1 MSEAF
6 DLFRDRYKPIVPM
19 LEMGAYEALWLQ
31 KGATFKSI
39 AEKYSR
45 HPYALPSDFVEPK
58 EAQKAAAEVI
68 EHFRKA
74 GIRQFGVRIHKTGD
88 YPQKLRDATY
98 PVEMLYYQGDWEISE
113 NSKSLAI
120 VGSRQ
125 ASEIGKKRAAKL
137 ARELVGNG
145 FTVVSGLAKG
155 IDVSAHLS
163 AIENN
168 GTTIAV
174 IGTPLN
180 SYYPKE
186 HKVLQRYIANNH
198 LLISQVPVLR
208 YSLQGPKQN
217 RFFFPERNITMSALT
232 LGTIIVEAGETS
244 GTLTQ
249 ARAAMKQGRK
259 LFILDSCFDR
269 KDITWPERFLKL
281 GAVRVRTIDDI
292 WNGLDG
298 QVTK

>member
-68 EHFRKA
+68 ERFRKA

-198 LLISQVPVLR
+198 LLISQVPVFR

-217 RFFFPERNITMSALT
+217 RFIFPERNITMSALT

>member
-6 DLFRDRYKPIVPM
+6 DLFRDRYKPIVPV

-31 KGATFKSI
+31 KGASFKNI
-39 AEKYSR
+39 AERFAKD
-45 HPYALPSDFVEPK
+45 PVALPSDLVTPE
-58 EAQKAAAEVI
+58 EARKNAHEVLTRFKKAEI
-68 EHFRKA
+68 N
-74 GIRQFGVRIHKTGD
+74 QFGVRIHRAGD
-88 YPQKLRDATY
+88 YPKRLRDATY

-125 ASEIGKKRAAKL
+125 ASETGIKRAAKL
-137 ARELVGNG
+137 ARELVGNK

-163 AIENN
+163 AIENK

-180 SYYPKE
+180 SYYPRE
-186 HKVLQRYIANNH
+186 HKILQRYIANNH

>member
-6 DLFRDRYKPIVPM
+6 DLFKDRYKPIVPM

-45 HPYALPSDFVEPK
+45 DPYALPSDFVEPN
-58 EAQKAAAEVI
+58 EAREAADEVI
-68 EHFRKA
+68 ERFRKA
-74 GIRQFGVRIHKTGD
+74 GITQFGVRIHKTGD

-113 NSKSLAI
+113 NKKSLAI

-125 ASEIGKKRAAKL
+125 ASEIGIKRAEKL

-163 AIENN
+163 AIKNN

-186 HKVLQRYIANNH
+186 HAELQRYIANNH
-198 LLISQVPVLR
+198 LLVSQVPVLR
-208 YSLQGPKQN
+208 YSLQSPKHN
-217 RFFFPERNITMSALT
+217 RLFFPERNITMSALT
-232 LGTIIVEAGETS
+232 QGTIIVEAGDTS

-249 ARAAMKQGRK
+249 ARAAIKQRRK

-269 KDITWPERFLKL
+269 TDITWPEKFLKM
-281 GAVRVRTIDDI
+281 GAVRVRTMEDI
-292 WNGLDG
+292 WDGLDE
-298 QVTK
+298 QVTQ